1 LCGMENLNDNNFNWN
16 TIRDLDLVDYLAS
29 LGYQPETVKNGGT
42 AYWYLSPLR
51 NEREASFK
59 VNRIRNQWFDF
70 GLHTGGNTIDFGIAY
85 FNCTLRELM
94 DKFRSDPSLQQ
105 LPVAVPAHPQEL
117 NTKENKIVA
126 LRERPLN
133 AFSLQKYLHER
144 MIPLSVAK
152 LHCCELS
159 YEVNNRPFYAIG
171 FKNDSGGFEIRS
183 PIGKYSSSP
192 KDITTVNQGAT
203 EVDVFEGFMDF
214 LSFKT
219 LHQQEA
225 GNRRN
230 FVVLNGAGLFEKAR
244 SFMEKHDRVRL
255 WLDRDGTGVAYTK
268 YALAL
273 DKKYRDE
280 SALYYKYKD
289 LNDWLCNKTLLPNK
303 HLKQKIR

>member
-1 LCGMENLNDNNFNWN
+1 MENINENNFDWN
-16 TIRDLDLVDYLAS
+16 TIRNLDMVDYLAS
-29 LGYQPETVKNGGT
+29 LGYQPEAVKKGGT
-42 AYWYLSPLR
+42 EYWYLSPLR

-70 GLHTGGNTIDFGIAY
+70 GIHAGGNIIDFGIAY
-85 FNCTLRELM
+85 YNCSLRELM
-94 DKFRSDPSLQQ
+94 DKFRSDLSLRQ
-105 LPVAVPAHPQEL
+105 LPVVTPAHHQEL
-117 NTKENKIVA
+117 NINENRIVVLNEA
-126 LRERPLN
+126 PLRSN
-133 AFSLQKYLHER
+133 TLQKYLHER

-152 LHCCELS
+152 QHCCELS
-159 YEVNNRPFYAIG
+159 YKVNDRPFYAIG

-192 KDITTVNQGAT
+192 KDITTVNQGGK

-219 LHQQEA
+219 LHQQETD
-225 GNRRN
+225 NRRN
-230 FVVLNGAGLFEKAR
+230 FVILNGAGMFEKAR
-244 SFMEKHDRVRL
+244 PFMERHERVRL

-268 YALAL
+268 YALDL
-273 DKKYRDE
+273 GKRYKDE
-280 SALYYKYKD
+280 SALYFKCKD